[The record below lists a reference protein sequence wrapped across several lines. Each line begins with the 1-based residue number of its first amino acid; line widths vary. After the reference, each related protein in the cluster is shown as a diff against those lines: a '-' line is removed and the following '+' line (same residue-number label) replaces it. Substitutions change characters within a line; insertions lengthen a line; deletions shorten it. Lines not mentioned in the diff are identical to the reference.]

1 MSKNSTLEI
10 GDTYVQGTVKELTK
24 GDRLR
29 VNGKKVDQ
37 PAMSVLAKLG
47 IATKV
52 GTAERPEGKR
62 GPAPVVYRL
71 DLSPS
76 VVVARK

>member
-1 MSKNSTLEI
+1 MSVKTLVI
-10 GDTYVQGTVKELTK
+10 GEDFVQGTVAELTR
-24 GDRLR
+24 GERLR
-29 VNGKKVDQ
+29 INGKKVDQ

-47 IATKV
+47 IATRV

-71 DLSPS
+71 DLNTALTVS
-76 VVVARK
+76 RKS

>member
-37 PAMSVLAKLG
+37 PASKRPRGTKGTECPSNAGAFFFACQVLTLQFNQ
-47 IATKV
+47 
-52 GTAERPEGKR
+52 
-62 GPAPVVYRL
+62 L
-71 DLSPS
+71 
-76 VVVARK
+76 